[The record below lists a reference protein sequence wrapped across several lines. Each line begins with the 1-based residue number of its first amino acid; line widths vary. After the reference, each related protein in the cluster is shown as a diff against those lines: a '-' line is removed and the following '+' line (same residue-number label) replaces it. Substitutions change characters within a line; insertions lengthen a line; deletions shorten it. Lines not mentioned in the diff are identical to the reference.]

1 MLRDVPRRQPQSK
14 AGDGIATG
22 GRAWA
27 ASARWFTSSG
37 LIERSILVI
46 RGQRVMLDRDLAVLY
61 GVPTNALKQAVRRN
75 MDRFPQ
81 DFMFVL
87 TAQELANWRSQ
98 IVISNSDRMGLR
110 HAPMA
115 FTEQGVAMLSN
126 GVVERYRDWVKVGK
140 LDDVAGLT
148 KDECSKITSLYKSCD
163 DVVEAHD
170 PSSAKN
176 ASVPDPGQLGK
187 DIQGLRAV
195 IDMVKAR
202 RRLKRASVSGD

>member
-1 MLRDVPRRQPQSK
+1 
-14 AGDGIATG
+14 
-22 GRAWA
+22 
-27 ASARWFTSSG
+27 
-37 LIERSILVI
+37 
-46 RGQRVMLDRDLAVLY
+46 
-61 GVPTNALKQAVRRN
+61 
-75 MDRFPQ
+75 
-81 DFMFVL
+81 
-87 TAQELANWRSQ
+87 
-98 IVISNSDRMGLR
+98 
-110 HAPMA
+110 MA